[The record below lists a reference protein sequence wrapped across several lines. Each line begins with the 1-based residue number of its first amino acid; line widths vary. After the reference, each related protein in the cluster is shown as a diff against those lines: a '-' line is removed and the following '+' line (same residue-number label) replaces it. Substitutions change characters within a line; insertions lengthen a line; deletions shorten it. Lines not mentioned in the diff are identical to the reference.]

1 MAHASQKRLEW
12 ATLGFFGRVPG
23 SCSAE
28 SWPACINISVLE
40 DSLNM
45 KKVSVS
51 RRLVAVLV
59 LFFIAWLSTP
69 RARADIQYLTQQKV
83 WVLSAGETTYAF
95 GVNERGE
102 LQAIYWGAPVAHA
115 ADFSAVHSSPEV
127 ASFDLSNTT
136 TPQEYPGWGAELY
149 NEPALKATYADGN
162 RDVVLHY
169 VDQHQNGDTL
179 EIGLKDI
186 KTALEVHLYYRIFP
200 DTGVISRWSR
210 IVNNT
215 GQAIVLESAQS
226 AAWTLPHGE
235 GYGLQYLTGHWG
247 AEWQLHTEAIQTGA
261 RVIESRRGST
271 SHQANPWFAI
281 DRLNQTTEES
291 GPVWFGALG
300 WSGSWR
306 ITVEQTAF
314 QQVRVTGGF
323 NPFDFGYRLK
333 PGEQLE
339 TPPFYAGFTSGGL
352 GEASRVL
359 HRFERQSILPGGEEA
374 PVRPVLYN
382 SWEATEFNVTEGG
395 QVALAEKAAKLGV
408 ERFVIDDG
416 WFGQRKTDNAGLG
429 DWYVNKEKFPH
440 GLKPVIDRVHALGM
454 DFGIWVEPEMVNP
467 DSDLYRRHP
476 EWAMNF
482 PGRPRTEARNQLLL
496 NLAREDV
503 KEYVFQWL
511 DQLVTENDI
520 AFLKWDYNRNWSEA
534 GWDAVDP
541 ADQKK
546 IWVAYVHNLYDILDR
561 LRSKHPK
568 LEIESCSGGGGRV
581 DLGILQ
587 RTDEVWPSDNTDAFD
602 RLTLQDGFTH
612 AYTPGI
618 MMAWVT
624 DVPNGMNGRSVPL
637 KYRFLV
643 AMNGSLALG
652 GNLNKYPAE
661 DLRAS
666 TEYVAYYKRIRTTVQ
681 RGALYR
687 LVAPEGSEYSA
698 NEYVSND
705 GKQAVVFAFLHSQQ
719 FGTPYPSI
727 FLRGLEAKAMY
738 KVEAIDAAQMPPLAS
753 VSGDYLMHHGIELKL
768 HGDYD
773 STAVILERLP

>member
-1 MAHASQKRLEW
+1 MV
-12 ATLGFFGRVPG
+12 T
-23 SCSAE
+23 
-28 SWPACINISVLE
+28 
-40 DSLNM
+40 M
-45 KKVSVS
+45 KKASMV
-51 RRLVAVLV
+51 RGALAA
-59 LFFIAWLSTP
+59 LFFLLSMVAGT
-69 RARADIQYLTQQKV
+69 RSARADIQYFPERKV
-83 WVLSAGETTYAF
+83 WVLQAGETTYAF

-102 LQAIYWGAPVAHA
+102 LQAIYWGARVAQGA
-115 ADFSAVHSSPEV
+115 EFPTVHSRGEV
-127 ASFDLSNTT
+127 ASFDVSTTT

-162 RDVVLHY
+162 RDVVLHFAS
-169 VDQHQNGDTL
+169 QHIDGDTL
-179 EIGLKDI
+179 EIVLKDI
-186 KTALEVHLYYRIFP
+186 LTALEVHLYYRIYP
-200 DTGVISRWSR
+200 ETGVLSRWSR

-215 GQAIVLESAQS
+215 NQIIVLESAQS
-226 AAWTLPHGE
+226 AAWTLPQGE
-235 GYGLQYLTGHWG
+235 GYGLHYMTGHWG
-247 AEWQLHTEAIQTGA
+247 AEWQLHDEPVLTGA
-261 RVIESRRGST
+261 RVMESRRGST
-271 SHQANPWFAI
+271 SHQAAPWFAI
-281 DRLNQTTEES
+281 DRPQQTTEEN

-306 ITVEQTAF
+306 ITVEQTAM

-333 PGEQLE
+333 PTEQLE
-339 TPPFYAGFTSGGL
+339 TPPFYAGFTNGGM

-359 HRFERQSILPGGEEA
+359 HRFERQSILPGGEKA

-382 SWEATEFNVTEGG
+382 SWEATEFNVSESG
-395 QVALAEKAAKLGV
+395 QIALAERASKVGA

-416 WFGQRKTDNAGLG
+416 WFGQRKNDHAGLG

-440 GLKPVIDRVHALGM
+440 GLKPMIDRVHALGM

-467 DSDLYRRHP
+467 DSDLYRKHP
-476 EWAMNF
+476 DWAMNY

-503 KEYVFQWL
+503 KDYVFQWL
-511 DQLVTENDI
+511 DALVTNNDI

-546 IWVAYVHNLYDILDR
+546 IWVVYVRNLYDILDR
-561 LRSKHPK
+561 LRAKHPK

-581 DLGILQ
+581 DLGIMR
-587 RTDEVWPSDNTDAFD
+587 RTDEVWPSDNTDALD

-624 DVPNGMNGRSVPL
+624 DVPSGADGRTVPL
-637 KYRFLV
+637 KYRFMV
-643 AMNGSLALG
+643 AMNGSLGLG
-652 GNLNKYPAE
+652 GNLNKYTPEEMQA
-661 DLRAS
+661 
-666 TEYVAYYKRIRTTVQ
+666 TTGFVTYYKRIRTTVQ

-698 NEYVSND
+698 NEYVSTD
-705 GKQAVVFAFLHSQQ
+705 GQQAVLFAFLHSQQ
-719 FGTPYPSI
+719 FGTPYPTLY
-727 FLRGLEAKAMY
+727 LRGLDEKAMY
-738 KVEAIDAAQMPPLAS
+738 KVEAIDAAQLAPMER
-753 VSGDYLMHHGIELKL
+753 VSGAYLMHRGLDLKL
-768 HGDYD
+768 RGDYD
-773 STAVILERLP
+773 STSVMLEKLP